1 MDQTEEVNLDEE
13 QEEEDKMDQEPDLDV
28 HAVCVRNKG
37 TIHYFDAPS
46 CQNIF
51 LEVTMSNLFP
61 GNYVKYVSQ
70 LLEISRT
77 VSITT
82 LRTTMT
88 GCVSRAR

>member
-13 QEEEDKMDQEPDLDV
+13 QEEEDKTDQEPDLDV

-51 LEVTMSNLFP
+51 LEVATSNLFP
-61 GNYVKYVSQ
+61 ENYVEYVSQ
-70 LLEISRT
+70 LLEIT
-77 VSITT
+77 QAVSIYT
-82 LRTTMT
+82 LQTTMT
-88 GCVSRAR
+88 GYVSRAR